1 MVYSSEE
8 YQHVLLCVCP
18 DVDLIKSCDPNE
30 TMFSSEDTMDHDEV
44 MDGCQVSNI
53 SKQIFHRNGDNDLF
67 CCCYQREGKFKC
79 LLFLFAEIVDLN
91 RLIL

>member
-30 TMFSSEDTMDHDEV
+30 TMFSSEDSMHRDEV
-44 MDGCQVSNI
+44 MDGCQVNDI
-53 SKQIFHRNGDNDLF
+53 SKQISTGIR
-67 CCCYQREGKFKC
+67 
-79 LLFLFAEIVDLN
+79 
-91 RLIL
+91 